1 DNKLYKVGV
10 GDFPVLHPTN
20 KTVTYLRGGN
30 VWNSPL
36 GREGAGK
43 QLFAMRG
50 SAGNIQWSPDGS
62 QLAFVSRR
70 GTYSFIGVYQN
81 AGKRLKWVGP
91 SFYTDAF
98 PQWSPDGKKIA
109 FVRREPTGGVIDS
122 LNTAISRSWSVM
134 IADLSSDKVEK
145 VYAS

>member
-1 DNKLYKVGV
+1 SSDGNWVVFARGGDHGSNSAAVAVNPASLTSATKIEVFSLSLTDNKLYKVGV

-30 VWNSPL
+30 VWSSPL

-50 SAGNIQWSPDGS
+50 AAGNIQWSPDGS

-91 SFYTDAF
+91 SFYT
-98 PQWSPDGKKIA
+98 
-109 FVRREPTGGVIDS
+109 
-122 LNTAISRSWSVM
+122 
-134 IADLSSDKVEK
+134 
-145 VYAS
+145 